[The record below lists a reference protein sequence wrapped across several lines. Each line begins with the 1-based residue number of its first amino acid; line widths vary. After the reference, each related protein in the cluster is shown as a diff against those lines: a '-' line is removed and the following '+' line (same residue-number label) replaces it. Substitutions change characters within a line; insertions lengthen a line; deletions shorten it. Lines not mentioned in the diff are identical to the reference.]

1 MNLKNN
7 LNYFHIIGTGT
18 EQLPTDSSEEDA
30 VSNNEDGSGVIT
42 INTPE
47 DNVKMINLIP
57 ETVKDSKFANFQEEM
72 QGELDSGISNKG
84 NNFANISAIFYF
96 KQTENK
102 SL

>member
-1 MNLKNN
+1 M
-7 LNYFHIIGTGT
+7 
-18 EQLPTDSSEEDA
+18 
-30 VSNNEDGSGVIT
+30 
-42 INTPE
+42 
-47 DNVKMINLIP
+47 MILIP

-84 NNFANISAIFYF
+84 NNFANISANFYF